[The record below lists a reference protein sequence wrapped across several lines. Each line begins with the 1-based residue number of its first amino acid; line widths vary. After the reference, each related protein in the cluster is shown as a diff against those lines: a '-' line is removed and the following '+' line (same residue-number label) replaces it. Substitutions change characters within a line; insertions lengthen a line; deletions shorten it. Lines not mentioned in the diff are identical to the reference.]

1 MNYQLI
7 VEVEDVGML
16 AIPFGVD
23 TAEPAL
29 YDRLWTD
36 RGLSLNRYTGQVE
49 YLTQPEGFGVA
60 GFGEGIFGWN

>member
-23 TAEPAL
+23 SAVPAL
-29 YDRLWTD
+29 YDRLWTG
-36 RGLSLNRYTGQVE
+36 RGLALNRYTGQVE
-49 YLTQPEGFGVA
+49 DLTQPEGFGVA

>member
-29 YDRLWTD
+29 YDRLWTG

-49 YLTQPEGFGVA
+49 YLTQPT
-60 GFGEGIFGWN
+60 GFGEGSFGQGIFGWS

>member
-23 TAEPAL
+23 SAEPAL
-29 YDRLWTD
+29 YDRLWTG

-60 GFGEGIFGWN
+60 SFGEGIFGWN

>member
-23 TAEPAL
+23 SAEPAL
-29 YDRLWTD
+29 YDRLWTG
-36 RGLSLNRYTGQVE
+36 RGMSLNRYTGQVE